1 MKHAAEVMGLLQSQ
15 PPRAHRMAQLVQA
28 AAAGRDLSRRER
40 NAARQAILRLLETLR
55 EGGYVRVIQH
65 ARNSVEY
72 RWADVDPQIA
82 MPARD
87 VERAA

>member
-72 RWADVDPQIA
+72 RWADVAPLVA
-82 MPARD
+82 APAHTG
-87 VERAA
+87 ELSA

>member
-1 MKHAAEVMGLLQSQ
+1 MKHAAEVMSLLQSQ
-15 PPRAHRMAQLVQA
+15 PARAHRMAQLVHA

-72 RWADVDPQIA
+72 RWADVPPQIA
-82 MPARD
+82 APAREQ
-87 VERAA
+87 ERAA